1 MTHNIQT
8 RGDTVYC
15 SHCGCQWDIHEE
27 APDSC
32 NRPAAITSRLYAFL
46 VGPQTPNTNP
56 SLVYAYGHDSAARA
70 MTVVTGIHEQDLMV
84 ARAKQMDGYC
94 KVRTACPSFN
104 PTDLERAA
112 QLCADVLADYF
123 PGATAVVSPF
133 KHKAGKR

>member
-1 MTHNIQT
+1 MNHKVQT

-15 SHCGCQWDIHEE
+15 SHCGRQWDIHEE
-27 APDSC
+27 EPDTC
-32 NRPAAITSRLYAFL
+32 TLPTPAFGHLYAFL

-84 ARAKQMDGYC
+84 ARALKMDGYC

>member
-1 MTHNIQT
+1 MNHKIQT

-15 SHCGCQWDIHEE
+15 SQCGRQWDIHDEMPVDC
-27 APDSC
+27 ALPPPSFGQ
-32 NRPAAITSRLYAFL
+32 LYAFL

-56 SLVYAYGHDSAARA
+56 SLVFAHGFDSAARA
-70 MTVVTGIHEQDLMV
+70 MTVVTGIHEHDLMV
-84 ARAKQMDGYC
+84 ARAPKMDGYC

-112 QLCADVLADYF
+112 RLCADILADQF

>member
-15 SHCGCQWDIHEE
+15 SHCGCQWDIHDEM
-27 APDSC
+27 PVDCTMPPPSFGQ
-32 NRPAAITSRLYAFL
+32 LHAFL
-46 VGPQTPNTNP
+46 VCPQTPNTNP
-56 SLVYAYGHDSAARA
+56 SLVFAHGFDSAARA
-70 MTVVTGIHEQDLMV
+70 MTVVTGIHQQDLIV
-84 ARAKQMDGYC
+84 ARAPAMDGYC

-104 PTDLERAA
+104 PADLERAA
-112 QLCADVLADYF
+112 RLCADVMSDQF

>member
-1 MTHNIQT
+1 MIHNIQT

-56 SLVYAYGHDSAARA
+56 SLVFAYGHDSAARA

>member
-1 MTHNIQT
+1 MNHKIQT

-15 SHCGCQWDIHEE
+15 SHCGRQWDIREE
-27 APDSC
+27 APETC
-32 NRPAAITSRLYAFL
+32 ALPAPAFGHLYAFL

-56 SLVYAYGHDSAARA
+56 SLVFAYGHDSAARA

-84 ARAKQMDGYC
+84 ARAKQMDSYC

-104 PTDLERAA
+104 PTDIERAA
-112 QLCADVLADYF
+112 RLCSDVLADQF

>member
-1 MTHNIQT
+1 MNHKTQT

-15 SHCGCQWDIHEE
+15 SQCGCQWDLHDEMPSDC
-27 APDSC
+27 A
-32 NRPAAITSRLYAFL
+32 RPRPSFCQLYAFL

-56 SLVYAYGHDSAARA
+56 SLVYANGHDSAARA

-84 ARAKQMDGYC
+84 ARAQQMDSYC

-112 QLCADVLADYF
+112 RLCADVLADYF

>member
-1 MTHNIQT
+1 MNHKIQT

-32 NRPAAITSRLYAFL
+32 NRPAATTSHLYAFL

-56 SLVYAYGHDSAARA
+56 SLVFAYGHDSAARA

-104 PTDLERAA
+104 PTDLERAS

>member
-1 MTHNIQT
+1 MNHKIQT

-15 SHCGCQWDIHEE
+15 SQCGCQWDIHDEMPSDC
-27 APDSC
+27 ALPP
-32 NRPAAITSRLYAFL
+32 PAFGQLYAFL

-56 SLVYAYGHDSAARA
+56 SLVYAHGHDSAARA
-70 MTVVTGIHEQDLMV
+70 MTVFTGIHEQDLMV
-84 ARAKQMDGYC
+84 ARAQQMDSYC

-112 QLCADVLADYF
+112 RLCTSVLSDYF

-133 KHKAGKR
+133 KNKAGKR

>member
-1 MTHNIQT
+1 MIHNTQT

-15 SHCGCQWDIHEE
+15 NRCGCQWDTHEE

-32 NRPAAITSRLYAFL
+32 NRPAATTSRLYAFL

-84 ARAKQMDGYC
+84 ARAPQMDGYC

-112 QLCADVLADYF
+112 QLCADTLADYF

-133 KHKAGKR
+133 KHKVGKR

>member
-1 MTHNIQT
+1 MIHNIQT

-56 SLVYAYGHDSAARA
+56 SLVFAYGHDSAARA

-84 ARAKQMDGYC
+84 ARAPKMDGYC

>member
-1 MTHNIQT
+1 MIHNIQT
-8 RGDTVYC
+8 HGDTVYC

-32 NRPAAITSRLYAFL
+32 NRPAAITSHLYAFL
-46 VGPQTPNTNP
+46 VGPQTPNTDP

-84 ARAKQMDGYC
+84 ARAKPMDGYC

-112 QLCADVLADYF
+112 KLCADVLADYF

>member
-1 MTHNIQT
+1 MNHKTQT

-15 SHCGCQWDIHEE
+15 SHCGRQWGISDEIPEDCSIP
-27 APDSC
+27 AP
-32 NRPAAITSRLYAFL
+32 AFGHLYAFL
-46 VGPQTPNTNP
+46 VGPQTPYTNP
-56 SLVYAYGHDSAARA
+56 SLVFAYGHDSAARA
-70 MTVVTGIHEQDLMV
+70 MTVVTGIHEHDLMV
-84 ARAKQMDGYC
+84 ARAPQMDSYC

-112 QLCADVLADYF
+112 GLCADVLADYF

>member
-1 MTHNIQT
+1 MNHKIQT

-15 SHCGCQWDIHEE
+15 SHCGRQWDIHEE
-27 APDSC
+27 APETC
-32 NRPAAITSRLYAFL
+32 TLPTPAFGHLYAFL

-56 SLVYAYGHDSAARA
+56 SLVFAYGHDSAARA

-104 PTDLERAA
+104 PTDLGRAA